1 VRGRR
6 RWLAPVAALGVSLY
20 GASSAAQIRVQVPDG
35 CGSDEE
41 FTRELERLLG
51 PDAAEAQPLS
61 VVISPPDAS
70 GTYTLRIELVT
81 GVRELHHV
89 DCRTLF
95 RSAIVVAAAS
105 VRADIEAPSSSPPAS
120 PPSAE
125 SATPPSPPPAVSRP
139 IPQPHRSNP
148 QPLVHPLEPVVR
160 STGEAPRVCGSVAA
174 GGGAVV
180 GLLPGVAGLVEVGGA
195 VDRGRW
201 GAGIGFWVLPG
212 TTKDAGGNPGV
223 DVSAGGAALALR
235 FAPFAFA
242 RASAGVGV
250 YRLTGSGTGVREQ
263 LTDRAWSVA
272 PIVEL
277 TGVSPSVGGA
287 ALELGLQAQW
297 WAVPAS
303 FQVSGFGE
311 VYRVSTF
318 GAAAVARGTWHFP

>member
-1 VRGRR
+1 M
-6 RWLAPVAALGVSLY
+6 
-20 GASSAAQIRVQVPDG
+20 QVPEG
-35 CGSDEE
+35 CGSEEE

-51 PDAAEAQPLS
+51 PDAAEAQPLL

-70 GTYTLRIELVT
+70 GTYTLRIELRN
-81 GVRELHHV
+81 GVRELYHV

-105 VRADIEAPSSSPPAS
+105 VRADIEAPPSSTPVSPAPPES
-120 PPSAE
+120 PPSSLPA
-125 SATPPSPPPAVSRP
+125 PQDQPSPSLVQRPSPQPVVHPPEPAV
-139 IPQPHRSNP
+139 RSP
-148 QPLVHPLEPVVR
+148 A
-160 STGEAPRVCGSVAA
+160 EAPRVNGSVAA
-174 GGGAVV
+174 GGGAVL
-180 GLLPGVAGLVEVGGA
+180 GLLPGVAGLFELGGA

-201 GAGIGFWVLPG
+201 GAGLGLWVLPG
-212 TTKDAGGNPGV
+212 TTKAAGVDPGV
-223 DVSAGGAALALR
+223 DVSAFGAALALR
-235 FAPFAFA
+235 FTPVAFA
-242 RASAGVGV
+242 RASVGLGV

-263 LTDRAWSVA
+263 LTDRVWSVA

-287 ALELGLQAQW
+287 ALELGLQGQW

-303 FQVSGFGE
+303 FQVGGFGE